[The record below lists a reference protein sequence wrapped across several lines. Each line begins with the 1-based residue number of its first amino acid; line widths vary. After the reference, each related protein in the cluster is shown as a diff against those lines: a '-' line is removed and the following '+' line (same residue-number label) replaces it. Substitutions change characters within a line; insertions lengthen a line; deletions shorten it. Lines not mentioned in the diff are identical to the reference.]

1 MRFKPQYRIVIIYL
15 IFGLLWIYFSDML
28 IEFIDTSL
36 SIRVLQNIKGFIF
49 ILTTALLLFFLIRGD
64 VRKLERANREVIR
77 SYEQSM
83 RRWAE
88 RILSIERMLSFQ
100 DRFLRNP

>member
-36 SIRVLQNIKGFIF
+36 SIRALQNIKGFLF
-49 ILTTALLLFFLIRGD
+49 ILTTAMLLFF
-64 VRKLERANREVIR
+64 
-77 SYEQSM
+77 
-83 RRWAE
+83 
-88 RILSIERMLSFQ
+88 
-100 DRFLRNP
+100 